1 MKTIYVVTQG
11 YNEDYHICGVFDS
24 EPLAKR
30 FIETF
35 SSAQQWDF
43 MGIEEWKLNPHKLE
57 IGKGYKPF
65 FVRMSKEGDMI
76 EINESNSIYGFN
88 DYRDGENWGFD
99 FFDNLFNHC
108 FAKDEKHAIKITNEL
123 RTQLIAED
131 KWD

>member
-30 FIETF
+30 FIKTF
-35 SSAQQWDF
+35 ASAQQWDF

-57 IGKGYKPF
+57 IGKGHVPF
-65 FVRMSKEGDMI
+65 SVRMSKEGNII
-76 EINESNSIYGFN
+76 EVKKSDSIYGFVDCIN
-88 DYRDGENWGFD
+88 EKKLIFD
-99 FFDNLFNHC
+99 MNHNLYNHC
-108 FAKDEKHAIKITNEL
+108 LAKDEKHAIKITNKI
-123 RTQLIAED
+123 RGQLIAED